1 MKTFWNW
8 IKDADTGERELRLDG
23 AISDET
29 WFGDEITPKQ
39 FREELNASAGDIT
52 VWINSP
58 GGDVFAATEIYNMLR
73 AYKGKVTIR
82 IDSLAA
88 SAASIV
94 AMAGDEVQISPVGQ
108 IMIHNPQMLTGGDSE
123 ELRTGARALD
133 EIKESIINAYQL
145 KTKLPREQLAQLMD
159 DETWLNARRAVELGF
174 ADKIIGDDSSILAK
188 QFSQRKVTN
197 SILQVIKE
205 QGEIYMGNDRDST
218 KMPIA
223 YLLGTTTWGSQTFK
237 FARGIDGNEYKNNFL
252 NSIKTNF
259 KNNYLREG
267 SLPDGGYL
275 LPVEMH
281 DEIISALSQANA
293 LREIGRVIQ
302 TASEHRISIVA
313 TKPAAA
319 WVAEGQEFSFTN
331 ETFNQISLNA
341 YKIAIA
347 IKISTELLQDS
358 YYDIES
364 HLTQEFSTAIGAAE
378 EEAMLLGD
386 GVNKPKGLIPT
397 LAQSASGTLQT
408 TGAEI
413 SADDLL
419 TLQFSLRRPYR
430 KNSVWLTSDAG
441 LAMIR
446 RLKDSTGNFIWQP
459 SLTETEPSRLFG
471 QPIYTSEF
479 MPAPAKG
486 NVAVLYGDFKDYFII
501 GERGQMEMQP
511 LRELYAMSGQV
522 AYLMTSRVDSAL
534 SNPEAIRGLK
544 IRA

>member
-1 MKTFWNW
+1 MQFWNF
-8 IKDADTGERELRLDG
+8 IESENGGRELRLNG

-29 WFGDEITPKQ
+29 WFGDEVTPEQ
-39 FREELNASAGDIT
+39 FRSELNAGTGDIS

-58 GGDVFAATEIYNMLR
+58 GGDVFAASQIYNMLR
-73 AYKGKVTIR
+73 AYRGKVTVR

-108 IMIHNPQMLTGGDSE
+108 IMIHNPQMFTGGDSE

-145 KTKLPREQLAQLMD
+145 KTKLPRKQLAQLMN
-159 DETWLNARRAVELGF
+159 DETWLNACRAIELGF
-174 ADKIIGDDSSILAK
+174 ADKIIGDDSGTLTA
-188 QFSQRKVTN
+188 SQYSPRTVTN
-197 SILQVIKE
+197 SIVQALKKE
-205 QGEIYMGNDRDST
+205 SEPNMGG
-218 KMPIA
+218 KIV
-223 YLLGTTTWGSQTFK
+223 YTWGNNHIEEK
-237 FARGIDGNEYKNNFL
+237 RGIVGDEYKKNFM
-252 NSIKTNF
+252 NAIKTNF
-259 KNNYLREG
+259 KNNYLRGG

-275 LPVEMH
+275 LPVEWH
-281 DEIISALSQANA
+281 DEIISALSQANI

-302 TASEHRISIVA
+302 TASEHKISIVA
-313 TKPAAA
+313 TKPQAA
-319 WVAEGQEFSFTN
+319 WVAEGQEISFTK

-386 GVNKPKGLIPT
+386 GNNMPKGLIPT
-397 LAQSASGTLQT
+397 LTQSASGTLQT

-430 KNSVWLTSDAG
+430 KSAVWLTSDAG

-446 RLKDSTGNFIWQP
+446 RLKDTTGNFIWQP
-459 SLTETEPSRLFG
+459 SLTETEPSKLFG
-471 QPIYTSEF
+471 QAIYTSEF
-479 MPAPAKG
+479 MPAPIAG
-486 NVAVLYGDFKDYFII
+486 NVAVLYGDFKDYFLI

-511 LRELYAMSGQV
+511 LRELFAMSGQV
-522 AYLMTSRVDSAL
+522 AYLMTSRVDSVL

>member
-1 MKTFWNW
+1 MTV
-8 IKDADTGERELRLDG
+8 
-23 AISDET
+23 
-29 WFGDEITPKQ
+29 
-39 FREELNASAGDIT
+39 EELKGTRETLWNAAKKFLDDHTDKDGKISAED
-52 VWINSP
+52 
-58 GGDVFAATEIYNMLR
+58 AAFYEKMESEIVGLGKQIDRFKEEEKYNM
-73 AYKGKVTIR
+73 
-82 IDSLAA
+82 
-88 SAASIV
+88 
-94 AMAGDEVQISPVGQ
+94 E
-108 IMIHNPQMLTGGDSE
+108 
-123 ELRTGARALD
+123 
-133 EIKESIINAYQL
+133 
-145 KTKLPREQLAQLMD
+145 KLSGVP
-159 DETWLNARRAVELGF
+159 
-174 ADKIIGDDSSILAK
+174 ILPYPA
-188 QFSQRKVTN
+188 
-197 SILQVIKE
+197 
-205 QGEIYMGNDRDST
+205 NDYTSYD
-218 KMPIA
+218 
-223 YLLGTTTWGSQTFK
+223 Q
-237 FARGIDGNEYKNNFL
+237 RGIGGNEYKENFM
-252 NSIKTNF
+252 NAIKTNF

-275 LPVEMH
+275 LPVEWH
-281 DEIISALSQANA
+281 DEIISALSQANI

-302 TASEHRISIVA
+302 TASEHKISIVA
-313 TKPAAA
+313 TKPQAA
-319 WVAEGQEFSFTN
+319 WVAEGQEISFTK

-386 GVNKPKGLIPT
+386 GNNMPKGLIPT
-397 LAQSASGTLQT
+397 LTQSASGTLQT

-430 KNSVWLTSDAG
+430 KSAVWLTSDAG

-446 RLKDSTGNFIWQP
+446 RLKDTTGNFIWQP
-459 SLTETEPSRLFG
+459 SLTETEPSKLFG
-471 QPIYTSEF
+471 QSIYTSEF
-479 MPAPAKG
+479 MPAPTAG
-486 NVAVLYGDFKDYFII
+486 NVAVLYGDFKNYFLI

-522 AYLMTSRVDSAL
+522 AYLMTSRVDSVL

>member
-94 AMAGDEVQISPVGQ
+94 AM
-108 IMIHNPQMLTGGDSE
+108 
-123 ELRTGARALD
+123 LRTGARALD

-446 RLKDSTGNFIWQP
+446 RLKDSTAAVFRILIKLYVQMHFQKP
-459 SLTETEPSRLFG
+459 IQQAVQTVLTVNMLT
-471 QPIYTSEF
+471 
-479 MPAPAKG
+479 
-486 NVAVLYGDFKDYFII
+486 
-501 GERGQMEMQP
+501 
-511 LRELYAMSGQV
+511 RELK
-522 AYLMTSRVDSAL
+522 
-534 SNPEAIRGLK
+534 K
-544 IRA
+544 IQIIFMVT